1 MEDDETSLDLY
12 EDLDKFFCST
22 RSVPE
27 CSLSYVEVSGNNK
40 YTDQ

>member
-12 EDLDKFFCST
+12 EDLDKLFCST

-27 CSLSYVEVSGNNK
+27 CSSSPRLG
-40 YTDQ
+40 TACRMLR